1 MRITINGVINDP
13 PIIHLFVQVA
23 PEVPRLPRLQKK
35 LLVKDAPRGPADGL
49 WPGEYFRDNSISDMY
64 LYIYTVYMY
73 MLDYIFHMYIYIYIY
88 LYIFIYL
95 YLYYIVLYYIIL
107 Y

>member
-35 LLVKDAPRGPADGL
+35 LLVKDAPRGPTDGL

-64 LYIYTVYMY
+64 LYIYTVYVNRRFSPICMCS
-73 MLDYIFHMYIYIYIY
+73 L
-88 LYIFIYL
+88 L
-95 YLYYIVLYYIIL
+95 VQE
-107 Y
+107 